1 MSTINVDNIA
11 EYTSSGKINATHD
24 IKMASGKK
32 VLNSDGHEVG
42 AMVLLGS
49 ETLSSTSAVDFFTAT
64 TGWTSS
70 LYSSMRIVCNTIKM
84 SGDGNRLYLKFYGGS
99 TIRTGTLEQGGY
111 QARVD
116 ASGSGYYGGSDYTD
130 LYEPIPLGI
139 GNDGREG
146 ATLEVDVYPSNGT
159 TSTTILSRGVS
170 ESTSGQVWYQTMG
183 GHYDSTASIDGVR
196 VYASSGSFSSG
207 TIHFYGI
214 TK

>member
-1 MSTINVDNIA
+1 MSTLNVDNIN
-11 EYTSSGKINATHD
+11 EYTTDGKVNVGHD
-24 IKMASGKK
+24 IKLASGKK

-42 AMVLLGS
+42 AMVLLGT
-49 ETLSSTSAVDFFTAT
+49 ETLSSTSAVDFLTAT

-84 SGDGNRLYLKFYGGS
+84 SGDGNRIYLKFYGG
-99 TIRTGTLEQGGY
+99 TTARTGTFEQGGY
-111 QARVD
+111 QSRVD
-116 ASGSGYYGGSDYTD
+116 ASGSGYYGGADYTD

-146 ATLEVDVYPSNGT
+146 ASLEVDVYPSNGT

-183 GHYDSTASIDGVR
+183 GHYDSTNSIDGVR
-196 VYASSGSFSSG
+196 VYANSGSFSSG

-214 TK
+214 KK